1 MWAGE
6 PANVQ
11 IKIYENMFSDLPL
24 PWWTF
29 LWYNMYPTE
38 FVKEWL
44 SFRIK
49 LDLRER
55 LWYAGPL
62 QCASPVQARILNY
75 KCSTTITF
83 SANETTNSWRDSISW
98 KCIFWNGQPT
108 KTTDFQEASART
120 RTYSTQDTK
129 KHKRTHV
136 VPVSVKKVQQQTK
149 PAVKPAAAPVKEAH
163 LAQPNDETLNLD
175 AIIIR

>member
-1 MWAGE
+1 
-6 PANVQ
+6 
-11 IKIYENMFSDLPL
+11 MF
-24 PWWTF
+24 T
-29 LWYNMYPTE
+29 TE

-83 SANETTNSWRDSISW
+83 SANETTNSWRNSSSW
-98 KCIFWNGQPT
+98 KCIFWNDQPT
-108 KTTDFQEASART
+108 KSTNFQEASART
-120 RTYSTQDTK
+120 RTYSTQDTQK
-129 KHKRTHV
+129 TEANPRR
-136 VPVSVKKVQQQTK
+136 PRLGEES
-149 PAVKPAAAPVKEAH
+149 AATNNPISKTSIRPSQES
-163 LAQPNDETLNLD
+163 TLSTTQRWHTEFGRNTG
-175 AIIIR
+175 IR

>member
-1 MWAGE
+1 
-6 PANVQ
+6 
-11 IKIYENMFSDLPL
+11 MF
-24 PWWTF
+24 T
-29 LWYNMYPTE
+29 TE

-83 SANETTNSWRDSISW
+83 SANETTNSWRNSSSW
-98 KCIFWNGQPT
+98 KGIFWNDQPT
-108 KTTDFQEASART
+108 KSRIFKMHQREHELTLPKIR
-120 RTYSTQDTK
+120 K
-129 KHKRTHV
+129 KQKRTHV
-136 VPVSVKKVQQQTK
+136 VPVSVKKVQQQTT
-149 PAVKPAAAPVKEAH
+149 PSVKPASAPVKKAR
-163 LAQPNDETLNLD
+163 LAQPNDDTLNLD
-175 AIIIR
+175 AIPVLDKINQTGTESGKPINWTELRRKNSKMK